1 MKTLKLELQYSLK
14 KINNFIHK
22 IRRKYSVQIISIPI
36 HQCRHYCGF
45 KYGCNSF
52 NPYEQY
58 IIGLHDNQSIDLLRK
73 RFEDFLMYYRPQN
86 FGEVFGIELSK
97 HIPLWIYPWHNSSD
111 FDINN
116 GWLESV
122 DDIIDIITHFSH
134 QGIKRSQINQE
145 YRWSEGAYNSI
156 ALLGYQ
162 PQTYDYIEVWEFK
175 RENNEKVFIVKEG
188 NHRLSSLVALGHT
201 EVLVK
206 SYAIEQI
213 KEQDCY
219 NWKQVQ
225 LSNYTVEDALKIFNI
240 YFAGVD
246 DFKRAEKPTVILER

>member
-1 MKTLKLELQYSLK
+1 MKTLKLEPQYSLRNLKRILK
-14 KINNFIHK
+14 KIQYNASK
-22 IRRKYSVQIISIPI
+22 QIISIPI
-36 HQCRHYCGF
+36 NHCRHYCGF
-45 KYGCNSF
+45 RYGCNSF

-58 IIGLHDNQSIDLLRK
+58 ILGLHNNQSLELLRQ

-86 FGEVFGIELSK
+86 FGEVFGIEVSK
-97 HIPLWIYPWHNSSD
+97 HIPLWIYPWHNTSD

-122 DDIIDIITHFSH
+122 DDVIDIITHFSH
-134 QGIKRSQINQE
+134 QGVKRSQINQE
-145 YRWSEGAYNSI
+145 YKWLEGAYHSI
-156 ALLGYQ
+156 SSIDYQ
-162 PQTYDYIEVWEFK
+162 PQKYDYIEVLK
-175 RENNEKVFIVKEG
+175 LTRQDNQSVFVVKDG
-188 NHRLSSLVALGHT
+188 NHRLSSLVALGHS

-225 LSNYTVEDALKIFNI
+225 LGNYTVEDALKIFNI
-240 YFAGVD
+240 YFAGSE
-246 DFKRAEKPTVILER
+246 DFKRAENPAVILER